1 MPSNALVYSFPS
13 PLGRRGSVALAVA
26 GFHVLLAF
34 ALIAGLGVRISTS
47 TPVSLIGVV
56 VPPERTS
63 IPPPQAPLEPSSDEL
78 ARSKVDLPPPPVW
91 LDPPAVV
98 GPQTI
103 YTVPPPRSSQEPTV
117 SGGGPRLIEPP
128 RLLRSEQPPYPASER
143 RLGREGSV
151 QLRVRVDALGRVE
164 LVEVAES
171 SGSARL
177 DEAAVRAVQ
186 RWLFAPARS
195 ADHAVPG
202 WVSLKVTFR
211 LTD

>member
-34 ALIAGLGVRISTS
+34 ALIAGLGVRISTP
-47 TPVSLIGVV
+47 TPVPLIGVV

-63 IPPPQAPLEPSSDEL
+63 IPPPQSPLEPSAEEL
-78 ARSKVDLPPPPVW
+78 TRTTVDLPPPPRL
-91 LDPPAVV
+91 LDPPPVV
-98 GPQTI
+98 APQASYTDPPPQT
-103 YTVPPPRSSQEPTV
+103 SQQPGV
-117 SGGGPRLIEPP
+117 SGGGPRLTEPP

-151 QLRVRVDALGRVE
+151 QLRVRVDALGRAE
-164 LVEVAES
+164 IVEVAES
-171 SGSARL
+171 SGSPRL

-195 ADHAVPG
+195 ADQAVPG